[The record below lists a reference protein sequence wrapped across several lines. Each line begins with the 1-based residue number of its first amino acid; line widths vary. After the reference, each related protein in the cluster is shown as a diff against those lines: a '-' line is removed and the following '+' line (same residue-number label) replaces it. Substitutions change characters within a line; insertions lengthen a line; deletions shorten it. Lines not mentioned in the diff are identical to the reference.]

1 MHIILKFFS
10 FAELLKKK
18 EGQLKVF
25 IYYLESV

>member
-1 MHIILKFFS
+1 MILKFFS

-25 IYYLESV
+25 IYYIEPV